1 MCLNGKGGI
10 YVRTYCIKIEREN
23 YRQFSKQRFVDSS
36 GAWIP
41 QGDHPGGLQVRPRSP
56 QRIQTPKS
64 KIQTQN
70 PEPNTQN
77 LGSPPVKPKIPT
89 QNPKYQ
95 IQNPNPQ
102 SRTQHLK
109 SRIPPSNP
117 KSRRKSKIPNPKSNP
132 KIQNPT
138 SKISDR
144 PVKPKIPKKTTTLRL
159 HMCRFSARCEP
170 ALLQPR
176 NLQKRFLNLSER
188 LNWFVTYRTWCVS
201 TCWWKRDVPRV
212 KWLLLFVV
220 DVVLLL

>member
-1 MCLNGKGGI
+1 M
-10 YVRTYCIKIEREN
+10 YCIKIEREN

-95 IQNPNPQ
+95 IQNPNHADTTATPPPPPDLPTNHPYRYRV
-102 SRTQHLK
+102 RTPSTFNPTK
-109 SRIPPSNP
+109 STFST
-117 KSRRKSKIPNPKSNP
+117 SRRRLIVIGRRTPIPFEKQHP
-132 KIQNPT
+132 
-138 SKISDR
+138 
-144 PVKPKIPKKTTTLRL
+144 IPHRS
-159 HMCRFSARCEP
+159 R
-170 ALLQPR
+170 
-176 NLQKRFLNLSER
+176 
-188 LNWFVTYRTWCVS
+188 
-201 TCWWKRDVPRV
+201 
-212 KWLLLFVV
+212 
-220 DVVLLL
+220 